1 MLSTSSFIPQL
12 FFCLLFTNGIFLCF
26 PRLAGFYVSTG
37 TAVYFHLPNL
47 QATVSFFPYIQKERK
62 ALLCT
67 FRLDLFIALAI
78 RWKKVRCALP
88 QHPNAVKKL
97 ASTVF
102 RCEALADRAVSE
114 KCKKFPAALLVKR
127 LRFAAT
133 LPPIFRPAEGRFP
146 QYVFQPL

>member
-88 QHPNAVKKL
+88 QHPNAVSLSDSRKGKCFSTKL
-97 ASTVF
+97 PCAYM
-102 RCEALADRAVSE
+102 
-114 KCKKFPAALLVKR
+114 PACSSR
-127 LRFAAT
+127 LC
-133 LPPIFRPAEGRFP
+133 
-146 QYVFQPL
+146 